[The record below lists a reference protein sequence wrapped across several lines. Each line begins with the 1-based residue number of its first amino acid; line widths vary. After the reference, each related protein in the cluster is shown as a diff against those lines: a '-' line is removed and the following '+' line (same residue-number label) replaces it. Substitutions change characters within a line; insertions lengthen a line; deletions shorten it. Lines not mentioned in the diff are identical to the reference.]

1 MASFKKG
8 GRIRDFQKFVEDV
21 YLLPNDRVYASIWSF
36 LTQKQRFVMRALKGV
51 RKGDKEKIKMNL
63 LISFSWFMSVCNKL
77 HIDIEDIIWERFP
90 RVCSYCGNCPC
101 VCKTQ
106 KVLKRK
112 NISLS
117 KKSRPKSLK
126 DFQKMFDD
134 IYPSNKRT
142 ITEAGVHLAEETGEV
157 VEAMDNYFGQHTEKQ
172 FKNICLEL
180 ADFCSCLFGL
190 ANSVSFD
197 VEAELVKICK
207 NNCHV
212 CHKAPCVCSF
222 EDVMKFRV

>member
-8 GRIRDFQKFVEDV
+8 GKIKDFQKFVQDV
-21 YLLPNDRVYASIWSF
+21 YLLPNDRVYASIWSL

-51 RKGDKEKIKMNL
+51 RKGDKDIIKMNL

-77 HIDIEDIIWERFP
+77 HIDIEDVIWARFP

-101 VCKTQ
+101 ACKTK
-106 KVLKRK
+106 KVIKRK
-112 NISLS
+112 NISAS
-117 KKSRPKSLK
+117 KKIRPKSLK

-134 IYPSNKRT
+134 IYPASKRT
-142 ITEAGVHLAEETGEV
+142 ITKAGVHLAEETGEV
-157 VEAMDNYFGQHTEKQ
+157 AEAMDNYFGQHTEKQ
-172 FKNICLEL
+172 FKHICLEL
-180 ADFCSCLFGL
+180 ADFCSCFFGL
-190 ANSVSFD
+190 ANSAHFD
-197 VEAELVKICK
+197 VEDELVKICK

-212 CHKAPCVCSF
+212 CHKAPCMCSF